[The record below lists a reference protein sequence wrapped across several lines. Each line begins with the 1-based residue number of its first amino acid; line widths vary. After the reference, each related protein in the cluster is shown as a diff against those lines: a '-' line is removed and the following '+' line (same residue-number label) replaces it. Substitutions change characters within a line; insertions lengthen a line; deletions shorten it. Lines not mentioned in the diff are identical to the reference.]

1 MSDDKLQK
9 RSPMTAM
16 EKGQYALAFV
26 VVATLLV
33 VAKFPIFV
41 VFFFGIFA
49 YFLWKIFS
57 GVSRSETREV
67 FEFYLAANEILRDD
81 ERKWYG
87 FEIRDV
93 VARGNRILQFM
104 TASPPLVHFAMGAL
118 QNKIGDHKDAVANL
132 TRALEGEQADELN
145 FVFPSPELRNY
156 VRVLRKIE
164 RDPTEAPM
172 TSSAVRSLERARRIR
187 GRSLLESSRQQ
198 VAEAEQQA
206 RPQIAGDNVAP
217 ENSIAAVYSN
227 GNYVTEDSV
236 PPQPVVADESPTP
249 KREPQPPRRKRK
261 EASDD
266 NRFNNRKPISEV
278 LHDIYDSNT
287 H

>member
-1 MSDDKLQK
+1 
-9 RSPMTAM
+9 M

-104 TASPPLVHFAMGAL
+104 TAPPPLVHFALGAL
-118 QNKIGDHKDAVANL
+118 QNKIGDHKDAMMNL
-132 TRALEGEQADELN
+132 TRALEGEQSDELN

-187 GRSLLESSRQQ
+187 GRSLLEISRQK
-198 VAEAEQQA
+198 VKEAEQQA
-206 RPQIAGDNVAP
+206 RPQLSAEPVAP
-217 ENSIAAVYSN
+217 ESVIAAVYSN
-227 GNYVTEDSV
+227 GHNVPEEPV
-236 PPQPVVADESPTP
+236 PPQPAVKDEPPPTKP
-249 KREPQPPRRKRK
+249 EHHSPRRKRK
-261 EASDD
+261 DASDD
-266 NRFNNRKPISEV
+266 SRFTDRKPISEV

>member
-81 ERKWYG
+81 DRKWYG

-93 VARGNRILQFM
+93 VARGNRIMQFM
-104 TASPPLVHFAMGAL
+104 TAAPPLVFFALGAL
-118 QNKIGDHKDAVANL
+118 QNKIGDHKEAVTNL
-132 TRALEGEQADELN
+132 TRALEGEQSDELN

-187 GRSLLESSRQQ
+187 GKSLLEISRQK
-198 VAEAEQQA
+198 VTEAEQQA
-206 RPQIAGDNVAP
+206 PAQLPAETTNT
-217 ENSIAAVYSN
+217 ESIISAVYTN
-227 GNYVTEDSV
+227 GHHTTEEPIEKEAPPS
-236 PPQPVVADESPTP
+236 PQPA
-249 KREPQPPRRKRK
+249 PPPHRRRRK
-261 EASDD
+261 EHSEES
-266 NRFNNRKPISEV
+266 RFTNRKPISEV

>member
-104 TASPPLVHFAMGAL
+104 TAAPPLVHFALGAL

-132 TRALEGEQADELN
+132 TRALDGEQADELN

-198 VAEAEQQA
+198 VADAEQQS
-206 RPQIAGDNVAP
+206 RPQIAGDKVAP
-217 ENSIAAVYSN
+217 ESIIAAVYSN
-227 GNYVTEDSV
+227 GNHVTEEAV
-236 PPQPVVADESPTP
+236 PPQPVVSDEAPAP

-261 EASDD
+261 DASDES
-266 NRFNNRKPISEV
+266 RFNDRKPISEV